1 MSSRLKSKIVFKTTD
16 EYWNKLREA
25 HRKKYP
31 GDINN
36 MNLALQRA
44 VEEFVK

>member
-1 MSSRLKSKIVFKTTD
+1 MTGKLKSKKVFSTTD
-16 EYWNKLREA
+16 DWWEKLRTA

-31 GDINN
+31 KDKND